1 MEDACKDEGSS
12 RYRVYFQGRS
22 PKYRLTGCRS
32 LAGPKGTR
40 ERFLEP
46 FVDDL
51 SSEAHHRSQRGY
63 RQVFVTF
70 PIGRPRSLQ
79 AATPVRPDLVV
90 VFDKGCYHPLIFLQI
105 GDRRNTRFPAHGAMP
120 ALYSRRG
127 VSPAPLSEPDVRLSA
142 HRALQ

>member
-32 LAGPKGTR
+32 LAGPIGAR
-40 ERFLEP
+40 ERFPEP

-70 PIGRPRSLQ
+70 PVGRPRGLQ

-90 VFDKGCYHPLIFLQI
+90 VLDKG
-105 GDRRNTRFPAHGAMP
+105 
-120 ALYSRRG
+120 
-127 VSPAPLSEPDVRLSA
+127 
-142 HRALQ
+142 

>member
-32 LAGPKGTR
+32 HAGPKGTR
-40 ERFLEP
+40 EKTCGSFCKR
-46 FVDDL
+46 

-63 RQVFVTF
+63 RQVCMTF
-70 PIGRPRSLQ
+70 PKGCPRSLQ
-79 AATPVRPDLVV
+79 AAAPVRPDLVV
-90 VFDKGCYHPLIFLQI
+90 VFDEGRHDLLILLQG
-105 GDRRNTRFPAHGAMP
+105 GDLRKSRFPAHGAMP
-120 ALYSRRG
+120 TLYSRRG

>member
-40 ERFLEP
+40 EKTCGSFCNR
-46 FVDDL
+46 
-51 SSEAHHRSQRGY
+51 SSEARHRSQRGY
-63 RQVFVTF
+63 RQVCMTF
-70 PIGRPRSLQ
+70 PKGCPRSLQ
-79 AATPVRPDLVV
+79 AAAPVRPDLVV
-90 VFDKGCYHPLIFLQI
+90 VFDEGRHDLLILLQG
-105 GDRRNTRFPAHGAMP
+105 GDLRKSRFPAHGAMP